1 MAGKA
6 QYFIQGIG
14 MISPQKTFDNQMFL
28 EEITTY
34 DQNVLTAVVPDFK
47 AYINPIQLRRLSRML
62 RVGLASATI
71 CLRDAGIEH
80 PDGII
85 TATGYGFLDETE
97 KFLREMLEMKE
108 KQLTPTHFMQGTYNA
123 LAGLEAVMIKCMGYN
138 NTYVSKGFAF
148 ENALQDAMMRL
159 DEDQAAHYLVGS
171 YDEAAAVQFIA
182 SIRENH
188 FKTEPIVNL
197 NVFDTTTK
205 GTIQG
210 EGAAFFDLTGT
221 PSENTWCELVDVAMV
236 YRPETKD
243 DLAASLF
250 NFLKT
255 NHTSLEE
262 VDVWLNGITGDVVRD
277 VLLKALEQS
286 DLKAVPQAR
295 YKHLCGDYC
304 TVTSFALWL
313 GASML
318 KKQSIPEV
326 VKASAF
332 ETPKE
337 IKTVLSVSHYMNRN
351 YAFMLMQRA

>member
-34 DQNVLTAVVPDFK
+34 DQNVLTSVVPDFK

-159 DEDQAAHYLVGS
+159 DENQAAHYLVGS

-182 SIRENH
+182 SMREYH
-188 FKTEPIVNL
+188 FKTEPVVNL
-197 NVFDTTTK
+197 NLFDTTTK

-221 PSENTWCELVDVAMV
+221 PSENTWCKLVDVAMV

-243 DLAASLF
+243 DLAASLS
-250 NFLKT
+250 NFLKA

-277 VLLKALEQS
+277 VLLKALEHS
-286 DLKAVPQAR
+286 DLKSVPQAR

-326 VKASAF
+326 VKASVF